1 LGQRHARQ
9 FTKAQTLSE
18 DYEQTVRDL
27 VANLIPLAKKRVAIS
42 LDRSR
47 EDVED
52 ELATLAHLFIIEDHL
67 RK

>member
-1 LGQRHARQ
+1 
-9 FTKAQTLSE
+9 LSE